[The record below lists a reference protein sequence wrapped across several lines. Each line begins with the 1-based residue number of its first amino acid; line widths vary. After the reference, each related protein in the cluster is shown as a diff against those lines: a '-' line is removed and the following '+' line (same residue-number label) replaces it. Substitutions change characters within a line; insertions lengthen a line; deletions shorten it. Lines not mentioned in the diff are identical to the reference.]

1 MLVPEQI
8 NLYIAEHPAW
18 QRKVLVRLRQLVHA
32 TCDNVQESW
41 RSGAPSFDQDGLPV
55 VHFATSKTSVS
66 LCFPK
71 GDQLKPGK
79 LEFEP
84 AAGGKCVRD
93 AKFRETDKLPE
104 SAVVDLLK
112 KALVCNSKLADE
124 DAKKKGHEPIGLEAV
139 LRKDPM
145 AWANWESFPKD
156 TRNEYLDWVNDG
168 RKEETR
174 KHRIA
179 KALELIRDGITREE
193 EPKRLRDA

>member
-8 NLYIAEHPAW
+8 NLYIAEHPEW
-18 QRKVLVRLRQLVHA
+18 QRKILVRMRQLVHA
-32 TCDNVQESW
+32 TCSNVQESW
-41 RSGAPSFDQDGLPV
+41 RSGAPSFDQDDMAV

-84 AAGGKCVRD
+84 ASEGKNMRVL
-93 AKFRETDKLPE
+93 KFREKDKLSE
-104 SAVVDLLK
+104 TAITDLLK
-112 KALVCNSKLADE
+112 KALICNSKAADE
-124 DAKKKGHEPIGLEAV
+124 ETKKKSHETIGLEAV

-145 AWANWESFPKD
+145 AWANWESFAKE
-156 TRNEYLDWVNDG
+156 TRSEYLDWVNDG

-179 KALELIRDGITREE
+179 KALELIREGILREE

>member
-8 NLYIAEHPAW
+8 NLYIAEHPEW

-32 TCDNVQESW
+32 TCDNVQENW
-41 RSGAPSFDQDGLPV
+41 RNGVPSFDQDGMAV
-55 VHFATSKTSVS
+55 VSFATSKTSVS

-84 AAGGKCVRD
+84 ASGARCVRV
-93 AKFRETDKLPE
+93 AKFREKDKLPE
-104 SAVVDLLK
+104 SAVKDLLK
-112 KALVCNSKLADE
+112 KALVCNSRASDE
-124 DAKKKGHEPIGLEAV
+124 ETKKKIHEPVELEAV

-145 AWANWESFPKD
+145 AWANWESFSKE
-156 TRNEYLDWVNDG
+156 TRVEYLEWVNDG
-168 RKEETR
+168 RKVETR

-179 KALELIRDGITREE
+179 KALELIREGITREE